1 MCPVQVRVNL
11 WYTDGDRSLCNK
23 PIVRSARDSRSSE
36 GKNGKYNVLREEITV
51 HRCRVMFTIISSRH
65 CMPLP

>member
-1 MCPVQVRVNL
+1 MSGASSSKSVVYRWQSFSMQQAHRKVR
-11 WYTDGDRSLCNK
+11 
-23 PIVRSARDSRSSE
+23 RDSRSSE